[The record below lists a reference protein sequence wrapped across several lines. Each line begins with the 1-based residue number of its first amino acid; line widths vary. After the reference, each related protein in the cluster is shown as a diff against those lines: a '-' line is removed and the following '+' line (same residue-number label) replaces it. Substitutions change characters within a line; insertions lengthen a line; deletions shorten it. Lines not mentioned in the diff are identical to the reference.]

1 MDLVAACR
9 VFVHVGERGSFTL
22 GAATAR
28 VPQSVASRRIA
39 ALEQHFGE
47 RLFDRSARRAALTV
61 FGRDMLPSAK
71 RLVQLADALQDQAEQ
86 AKLRPLV
93 LAVPDTCSVRRL
105 ALLEAAARAQG
116 TILDF
121 RAAGPAERAE
131 LLLSSEVRVA
141 LVTVPPDEA
150 AWVVP
155 LGVASAA
162 NRTGA
167 SATSATLTGADAGT
181 AGTGAAGARTSA
193 DAGPRP
199 LRIETLR
206 PRRGQRSFTRIW
218 IQPEDDVPQI
228 RDRMEQ
234 ISHRT
239 ALVPAQIAVAASL
252 TAAVSDV
259 LRTGNL
265 LLCSPVQ
272 AEELGLHWRPLAGA
286 PVARGFTAAA
296 ATREDAQRL
305 RDGLRTQV
313 AYCLGAPVDS
323 PEGQTHGR
331 GR

>member
-1 MDLVAACR
+1 MLFRYSIQGVDLVAACR

-22 GAATAR
+22 GAAAAR

-61 FGRDMLPSAK
+61 FGRDMMPSAK
-71 RLVQLADALQDQAEQ
+71 RLVQLADALQDHAEQ

-131 LLLSSEVRVA
+131 LLRSREVRVA
-141 LVTVPPDEA
+141 LVTAPRDEA

-162 NRTGA
+162 
-167 SATSATLTGADAGT
+167 ATTRAGT
-181 AGTGAAGARTSA
+181 R
-193 DAGPRP
+193 PKP

-206 PRRGQRSFTRIW
+206 PRRGQHSYTRIW
-218 IQPEDDVPQI
+218 IQPEDDVPHI
-228 RDRMEQ
+228 RDPMERA
-234 ISHRT
+234 SHRT
-239 ALVPAQIAVAASL
+239 ALVPAQIAVATSL

-259 LRTGNL
+259 MRTGNL
-265 LLCSPVQ
+265 LLCPPAQ
-272 AEELGLHWRPLAGA
+272 AEELGLFWRPLAGA

-296 ATREDAQRL
+296 ATGEDAQRL
-305 RDGLRTQV
+305 RQGLWAPV
-313 AYCLGAPVDS
+313 AHCLGAS
-323 PEGQTHGR
+323 EHFEEGR
-331 GR
+331 